1 MAKLS
6 PKLLF
11 IYPRID
17 RPGTLRPF
25 LCLSGQVGPLTLCC
39 LFSQPFCPRQCT
51 PQRERPID
59 VTVDI
64 APFYYADVKRE
75 YRMCDQT
82 RYLHKKESMRVCRRV
97 IDIHRAGVKG

>member
-17 RPGTLRPF
+17 RPGTLRPS

-39 LFSQPFCPRQCT
+39 LFSQPFCPRQMHTTEREANRCDCRYCT
-51 PQRERPID
+51 
-59 VTVDI
+59 
-64 APFYYADVKRE
+64 FYYADVIRE
-75 YRMCDQT
+75 YGC
-82 RYLHKKESMRVCRRV
+82 V
-97 IDIHRAGVKG
+97 IKPGIYTKGNR